1 MFHVSKGASEIL
13 NISILH
19 THFIA
24 QRFDDLVSSKVMQT
38 EIDSTVER
46 DNLIS
51 SYWDATYVLTEA

>member
-38 EIDSTVER
+38 EINSTVER
-46 DNLIS
+46 GNLIS
-51 SYWDATYVLTEA
+51 SY